1 VSAQA
6 WALRTVI
13 RMALEGCP
21 ISRIELHRFALETGI
36 EDLAAL
42 KLFLD
47 RNEDTEEAFTVERRA
62 ERVAA

>member
-1 VSAQA
+1 MSAQA

-13 RMALEGCP
+13 RIALEGCP
-21 ISRIELHRFALETGI
+21 ISRMELHRFALETGI